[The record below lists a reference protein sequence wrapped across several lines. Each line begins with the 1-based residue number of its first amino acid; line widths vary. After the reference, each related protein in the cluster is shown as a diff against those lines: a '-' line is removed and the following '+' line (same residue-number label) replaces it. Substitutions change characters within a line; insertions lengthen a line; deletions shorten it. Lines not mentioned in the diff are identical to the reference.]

1 MYEGTLKAFKIRHS
15 RNQNKGLNLGER
27 HLAFLSVAASL
38 SKRLY
43 HCGRHV
49 SFIPEDGS
57 ALPPHGPAA
66 VHDEDVGGEAED
78 VGRVERQVL
87 VVGTAAGG

>member
-1 MYEGTLKAFKIRHS
+1 MWVF
-15 RNQNKGLNLGER
+15 
-27 HLAFLSVAASL
+27 
-38 SKRLY
+38 
-43 HCGRHV
+43 
-49 SFIPEDGS
+49 PEDGS
-57 ALPPHGPAA
+57 ALSPHGSAA